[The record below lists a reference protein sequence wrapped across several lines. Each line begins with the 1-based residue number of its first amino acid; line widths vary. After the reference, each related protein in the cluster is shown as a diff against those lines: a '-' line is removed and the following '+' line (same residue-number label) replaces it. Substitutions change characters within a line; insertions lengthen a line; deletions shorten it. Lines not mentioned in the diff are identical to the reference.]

1 MIRRLSVILA
11 TIISINACS
20 QTTAPSSV
28 SALSQTSLSTASAST
43 APTHTNDLN
52 DIDEVEILQ
61 EHVKLLEQNLFL
73 MQEQM
78 RSLQRQQVALNQ
90 NMDHIAKNQRIHV
103 KTVDID
109 TQDDL
114 PHDPTYSRAFA
125 QYQKKQYAQAIQ
137 TLKPYNSGGNGS
149 SEEINGMYLLMLS
162 HKQLKQCE
170 STITIGRQFQQRFPT
185 HIRAAE
191 ALYSVGQCQYD
202 MQQKDIARDTW
213 KRVRVLYPHSAAA
226 RMAAQQLR

>member
-11 TIISINACS
+11 TMIGISACS
-20 QTTAPSSV
+20 QTTAPSSLNT
-28 SALSQTSLSTASAST
+28 SAQAPLSTSSAASVQ
-43 APTHTNDLN
+43 APQDN
-52 DIDEVEILQ
+52 IDEVEMLQ

-78 RSLQRQQVALNQ
+78 KALQRQQVALNQ
-90 NMDHIAKNQRIHV
+90 NMEHIAKNQRIHV
-103 KTVDID
+103 KNVDID
-109 TQDDL
+109 THDNV
-114 PHDPTYSRAFA
+114 PHDPTYSRAYA
-125 QYQKKQYAQAIQ
+125 QYQKKQYAQAIR
-137 TLKPYNSGGNGS
+137 TLKPYNGGGNGS
-149 SEEINGMYLLMLS
+149 TEAINGMYLLMLS

-202 MQQKDIARDTW
+202 MQQKDIARETW